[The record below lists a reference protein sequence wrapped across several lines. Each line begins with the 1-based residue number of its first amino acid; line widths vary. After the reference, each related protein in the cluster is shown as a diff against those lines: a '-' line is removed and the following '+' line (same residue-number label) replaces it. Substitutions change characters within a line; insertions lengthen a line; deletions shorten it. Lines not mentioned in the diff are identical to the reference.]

1 MKKVKIRAYGG
12 TGSLIARAFVDL
24 LIVNPISCEKVDIDL
39 LDLDQ
44 SSQQGQ
50 NGGSQ
55 NDFQDVLK
63 AIETYKRLHDLGLKY
78 IAAPEVSD
86 ARMPLQDIR
95 KRALGI
101 ADDQASTF
109 DYSVKN
115 VFDDTAQTL
124 MLSCMTLKQYVAQN
138 ADGCH
143 ADLSRNAMI
152 AYAMQTSSA
161 GFAREHAQN
170 LEADDTVIYMGSTD
184 GGTANTFIDPDLK
197 ALIKKN
203 AVNNG
208 DRVKYR
214 VYSVRTL
221 PYKRIPVPDEK
232 ADPEIRADAEARN
245 EDLVAKSVGVLRNIA
260 KQTNYVATYQT
271 GSDNSIELVNTDYLL
286 DALIFLG
293 TNTTDAS
300 KLQDTN
306 CTTGE
311 FKTADQHHK
320 SHTTEYVA
328 ALSIIDAL
336 FDKLQKP
343 KKAGYYIYK
352 DECDDYVSYST
363 DYVCMETGN
372 GRRSEQIS
380 MSSRIKGFLSL
391 YTLVKFHLIGAVEII
406 AEKDGKNKID
416 PSKVSESIRAIFG
429 AIYNFKRRRNGL
441 RRFGEW
447 TGIVEETPYDIL
459 TDNPDAGGVFKQAE
473 LKAIKATLTTF
484 IENATPFVAMIS
496 ETDPCYDGITNMET
510 NYKNILS
517 NSSNPFCDPSAVVS
531 STPREGERVLR
542 GYQEKNEE
550 VLLKMRGDCAK
561 ETDCDVRSDIK
572 TDAEKIG
579 KAIATKL
586 LDGLYLELIS
596 RDTARAINQN

>member
-1 MKKVKIRAYGG
+1 MKKVKVRAYGG
-12 TGSLIARAFVDL
+12 TGSLIARTFVDL

-44 SSQQGQ
+44 SSEEGP

-63 AIETYKRLHDLGLKY
+63 AIETYKKLHDLGLQY
-78 IAAPEVSD
+78 IARPEVSD

-101 ADDQASTF
+101 ADSQASTF
-109 DYSVKN
+109 DYSVKS

-152 AYAMQTSSA
+152 AFAMQTSPE
-161 GFAREHAQN
+161 GFAKEHAQN

-208 DRVKYR
+208 DRVKFR

-221 PYKRIPVPDEK
+221 PYKRIPVPEGN
-232 ADPEIRADAEARN
+232 AEAEARN
-245 EDLVAKSVGVLRNIA
+245 EDLVAKSVGVLRNIGE
-260 KQTNYVATYQT
+260 KSEYVATYQEDAN
-271 GSDNSIELVNTDYLL
+271 GGLELINSNYLL
-286 DALIFLG
+286 DALVLVG
-293 TNTTDAS
+293 ANTTDAS
-300 KLQDTN
+300 KLEDTN
-306 CTTGE
+306 VTKGNFQTS
-311 FKTADQHHK
+311 DQHHK
-320 SHTTEYVA
+320 NHTTELAA
-328 ALSIIDAL
+328 ALTMIDAL

-352 DECDDYVSYST
+352 DECDNYVSYST
-363 DYVCMETGN
+363 DYVCMETGK

-391 YTLVKFHLIGAVEII
+391 YTLVKFHLIGAVGII
-406 AEKDGKNKID
+406 AEKNGKNKID
-416 PSKVSESIRAIFG
+416 SSKVSESIRAIFG
-429 AIYNFKRRRNGL
+429 AIYNFKRRRNSL

-447 TGIVEETPYDIL
+447 TGLMEETPYDIL
-459 TDNPDAGGVFKQAE
+459 TDNPDAGGVFKKAE
-473 LKAIKATLTTF
+473 VMAIEAALKAF
-484 IENATPFVAMIS
+484 VENATPFVKMIS
-496 ETDPCYDGITNMET
+496 ETDPCFAGIPNMET

-531 STPREGERVLR
+531 STPREGEIVLR
-542 GYQEKNEE
+542 SYQEKNEE
-550 VLLKMRGDCAK
+550 TLLKMRGNCAK
-561 ETDCDVRSDIK
+561 ETDSDVRSDIQ

-579 KAIATKL
+579 KAIAAKL

-596 RDTARAINQN
+596 KDLKRAINQN